1 MRRIP
6 RYLLIHRAKLYEA
19 KDGASGGF
27 FGAEDAE
34 PTELSFIRI
43 DHSSKINR
51 DGIKGF
57 NDKAS
62 GDAKLFYDCGNSLPT
77 GVEFQIGQRVIFSG
91 KGFSVSGVSVIY
103 GRNSPHHIE
112 VTLEEVGI

>member
-6 RYLLIHRAKLYEA
+6 RYLLIHRAKLYEG
-19 KDGASGGF
+19 KSGGF
-27 FGAEDAE
+27 FAAEQVG

-43 DHSSKINR
+43 DYAAKINR
-51 DGIKGF
+51 DGVKGF

-62 GDAKLFYDCGNSLPT
+62 GDALLIYDCGNSLPL
-77 GVEFQIGQRVIFSG
+77 GVEFRIGQRAVFSG
-91 KGFSVSGVSVIY
+91 KSFSVSGVSVLY

-112 VTLEEVGI
+112 VTLEEIGI

>member
-6 RYLLIHRAKLYEA
+6 KFLLIHRAKLYEN
-19 KDGASGGF
+19 SSSSGF
-27 FGAEDAE
+27 FGAEYGE

-43 DHSSKINR
+43 DSTAKINR

-62 GDAKLFYDCGNSLPT
+62 GDALLIYDCGNSLPS
-77 GVEFQIGQRVIFSG
+77 GVDFRIGQRIVFSG
-91 KGFSVSGVSVIY
+91 KSFSVSGVSVLF

-112 VTLEEVGI
+112 VTLEEIGV

>member
-19 KDGASGGF
+19 ANGDF
-27 FGAEDAE
+27 FGAEQAE

-43 DHSSKINR
+43 DHAARINR
-51 DGIKGF
+51 DGVKGF

-62 GDAKLFYDCGNSLPT
+62 GDAKLFYDCGNSLPS
-77 GVEFQIGQRVIFSG
+77 GVDFHIGQRVVFSG
-91 KGFSVSGVSVIY
+91 KSFSVSGVSVLY
-103 GRNSPHHIE
+103 GRSSPHHIE
-112 VTLEEVGI
+112 VTLEEIGV

>member
-19 KDGASGGF
+19 SEGGF
-27 FGAEDAE
+27 FGAGCDEAV
-34 PTELSFIRI
+34 ELSFVRI
-43 DHSSKINR
+43 DYSAKINR
-51 DGIKGF
+51 DGVKGF

-62 GDAKLFYDCGNSLPT
+62 GDAKLFYDCGNSLPL
-77 GVEFQIGQRVIFSG
+77 GVEFRIGQRVVFSG
-91 KGFSVSGVSVIY
+91 KSFSVSGVSVLY

-112 VTLEEVGI
+112 VTLEEIGV

>member
-6 RYLLIHRAKLYEA
+6 RFLLIHRAKLYEG
-19 KDGASGGF
+19 KSGGF
-27 FGAEDAE
+27 FAAE

-43 DHSSKINR
+43 DYAAKINR
-51 DGIKGF
+51 DGVKGF

-62 GDAKLFYDCGNSLPT
+62 GDAKLFYDCGNSLPL
-77 GVEFQIGQRVIFSG
+77 GVEFRIGQRVVFSG
-91 KGFSVSGVSVIY
+91 KSFSVSGVSVFY

>member
-6 RYLLIHRAKLYEA
+6 RYLLIHRAKLYEG
-19 KDGASGGF
+19 KNGGF
-27 FGAEDAE
+27 FAAEQAE

-43 DHSSKINR
+43 DYAAKINR
-51 DGIKGF
+51 DGVKGF

-62 GDAKLFYDCGNSLPT
+62 GDAKLFYDCGNSLPL
-77 GVEFQIGQRVIFSG
+77 GVEFRIGQRVVFSG
-91 KGFSVSGVSVIY
+91 KSFSVSGVSVLY